1 LRGLLLK
8 WKKGEGIMVIIQIRI
23 PIWLDRIFT
32 WPVLIYRRWKY
43 GYSYRLIDLG
53 EGRFALVD
61 QVDFYWLNKFRWHAE
76 GEDIYI
82 YAVRNDIKPGR
93 KMKTVR
99 MHREITNA
107 PRHLLVDHGNNKTLD
122 NRRANLRLATSS
134 QNAVNRRRRCDKS
147 KASSK
152 YTGVSLEKG
161 RNKWLAYISF
171 NGKRKHL
178 GRFDNEIDA
187 ARAYDKAALEFH
199 KEFARLN
206 FPQDKAGSCPP

>member
-61 QVDFYWLNKFRWHAE
+61 QADFYWLNKFRWHAE